1 MSIPTTGNP
10 MLDLLIVLVIGFV
23 LGWLLTGLPPRGR
36 VRKAEER
43 IAELETQA
51 RKRDGELGDVRKQLT
66 SSQLQL
72 SNTDEDLTRRVYRA
86 LGNLRPILRQ
96 WPTKTIL

>member
-51 RKRDGELGDVRKQLT
+51 RKRDGELGDVRKQVT

-72 SNTDEDLTRRVYRA
+72 SNTDEDLARVRA
-86 LGNLRPILRQ
+86 RASAN
-96 WPTKTIL
+96 